1 MLSVT
6 LALLIHGL
14 HFSLRLSG
22 QHGSFPR
29 PLTPQ
34 EEKDAL
40 ARYAAGDLGARNL
53 LIERNMRLVA
63 HVIKKYY
70 TTASEQEDLL
80 SIGTIGLIKAI
91 SSYKSDKHV
100 KLPTYACK
108 CIQNEIFMHFRRQ
121 RRRTGEVSLNEPIET
136 DKDGNALALVD
147 VISADDLV
155 LEQMEKTESAVLL
168 HKLVDACLDSREREI
183 IILRY
188 GLNNQPPMT
197 QREVAQM
204 QNISRSYVSR
214 LEKKA
219 LEKLE
224 KAYQEKNG
232 QHTA

>member
-1 MLSVT
+1 MVSAA
-6 LALLIHGL
+6 LALLIHAIAL
-14 HFSLRLSG
+14 SLRLSG

-29 PLTPQ
+29 PLSPL
-34 EEKDAL
+34 EERDAL
-40 ARYAAGDLGARNL
+40 ARYAAGDISARNL

-70 TTASEQEDLL
+70 TTASDQEDLL

-91 SSYKSDKHV
+91 SSYKPDKSV

-121 RRRTGEVSLNEPIET
+121 RRRAGEVSLNEPLEGET
-136 DKDGNALALVD
+136 DGNALALMD

-155 LEQMEKTESAVLL
+155 LEKLERAESATLL
-168 HKLVDACLDSREREI
+168 RRVVDENLDEREREI
-183 IILRY
+183 ITLRY
-188 GLNNQPPMT
+188 GMSGHTPMT
-197 QREVAQM
+197 QREVAAIQG
-204 QNISRSYVSR
+204 ISRSYISR

-224 KAYQEKNG
+224 RIYVN
-232 QHTA
+232 TL